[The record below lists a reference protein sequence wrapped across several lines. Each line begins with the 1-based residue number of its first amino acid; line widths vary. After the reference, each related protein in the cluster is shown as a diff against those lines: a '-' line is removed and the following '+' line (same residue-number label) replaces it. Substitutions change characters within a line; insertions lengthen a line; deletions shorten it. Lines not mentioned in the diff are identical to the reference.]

1 MKRIIWWAFGFGVFA
16 LTLISGLNNLGTGKV
31 EAGRELAET
40 ASGDPV
46 LTDARRVSFF
56 DPELLNELVRKK
68 LEDNVPSDTL
78 NSSAQDDGQILNVG
92 SDLDP
97 DEPMQSTDTAIR
109 NVGEDLDPDEPMQSA
124 DTAVRNVR
132 QDLDPDAPMDW
143 VETEVRNVGDPGL
156 KIDDV
161 AVSTSMPNGYAG
173 VINNTGDP
181 NRRPED

>member
-97 DEPMQSTDTAIR
+97 DEPMQS
-109 NVGEDLDPDEPMQSA
+109 A

-156 KIDDV
+156 EIDDV